1 MKTVRLFLETA
12 NLVKGDTKIL
22 VSTDNRMEDSDIE
35 DILDEGFD
43 QKSDELIT
51 LKINTIQEN
60 TGRETMDL
68 VVLYGVLK
76 SRLTGDVQAA
86 LFDKLGSFYK
96 EGFPKLKAEAAAW
109 GESLNDKIISSSTI
123 DEYEKQIQFLVPDDY
138 DDSDVADDGED
149 EEVAAVD
156 EATQIEEDGK
166 KTKIFAIAGSLL
178 LAFGLFLGYQMLKP
192 AETVVAKDK
201 QIAQEQE
208 KKNNKSSNSSNSN
221 SNNSKSNKA
230 KNNKKASHDTAA
242 EAENIEEKELN
253 PEESADS
260 KTASSDTS
268 NSSSY
273 STSSSAV
280 ANASGSANTSSNS
293 NSGSN
298 MITTASAHSSASTN
312 APASSS
318 ADAPA
323 SEDAGSN
330 IGVSMDTAMSELSDI
345 QKNSIETAFGLTNG
359 GNYEA
364 FAITRKRQSLKNIGE
379 AIERFSA
386 PKRCQNFVDC
396 WKKIYPNDR
405 LDFDLY
411 LLEKAYKGS
420 PYKLEDVD
428 WDEPA
433 FASADVDIIKE
444 IDRIFIGD
452 KSDFA
457 GYINAT
463 DSDEVA
469 ILNDINN
476 AKTLHELSLVFK
488 KEKCTE
494 LFESKM
500 TIENLKT
507 SIEDNLNPNN
517 SNSKISDEIFAK
529 FSDFRN
535 KKENI
540 NLNNRQLKDAFVK
553 DMIREAQKESASVEL
568 IHSDFQKMIEAIKA
582 VSN

>member
-22 VSTDNRMEDSDIE
+22 VSTGNRMEDSDIE

-149 EEVAAVD
+149 EEDEEVAAVD

-230 KNNKKASHDTAA
+230 KNNKKASHDTTA
-242 EAENIEEKELN
+242 EAENIEEKELS

-260 KTASSDTS
+260 KTASSYTS

-280 ANASGSANTSSNS
+280 ANAGGSANSNF
-293 NSGSN
+293 GSN
-298 MITTASAHSSASTN
+298 IITTASTVLNENVS

-330 IGVSMDTAMSELSDI
+330 VCVSMDTAMSELSDI
-345 QKNSIETAFGLTNG
+345 QKNSIETALGLTSV

-364 FAITRKRQSLKNIGE
+364 FAIARKRQSLKNIGE

-444 IDRIFIGD
+444 IDRIFIGS

-517 SNSKISDEIFAK
+517 RNSKISDEIFAK

-535 KKENI
+535 IKENI
-540 NLNNRQLKDAFVK
+540 NLNNRQLKEAFVK
-553 DMIREAQKESASVEL
+553 DMLHEAQKESASVAL
-568 IHSDFQKMIEAIKA
+568 VHSDFQKMIEAIKA

>member
-138 DDSDVADDGED
+138 DDSDVADDGDDGED
-149 EEVAAVD
+149 EKVAAVD

-253 PEESADS
+253 PEESADT

-268 NSSSY
+268 SSSN
-273 STSSSAV
+273 TSSSSV
-280 ANASGSANTSSNS
+280 TASDGASSS
-293 NSGSN
+293 SGSGSN

-428 WDEPA
+428 WNEPA

-444 IDRIFIGD
+444 IDRIFIGS

>member
-22 VSTDNRMEDSDIE
+22 VSTDNRMENSDIE

-149 EEVAAVD
+149 EEDEEVAAVD

-230 KNNKKASHDTAA
+230 KNNKKASHDTIA

-260 KTASSDTS
+260 KTASSYTS

-280 ANASGSANTSSNS
+280 ANASANTSS

-444 IDRIFIGD
+444 IDRIFIGS

-457 GYINAT
+457 GYINQNN
-463 DSDEVA
+463 SEEVA
-469 ILNDINN
+469 LLKDLNN
-476 AKTLHELSLVFK
+476 AKTLIELSEVFK
-488 KEKCTE
+488 NEKCNEFFT
-494 LFESKM
+494 SKM
-500 TIENLKT
+500 TIDNLKT

-540 NLNNRQLKDAFVK
+540 NLNNRQLKEAFVK
-553 DMIREAQKESASVEL
+553 DMLHEAQKESASVAL
-568 IHSDFQKMIEAIKA
+568 VHSDFQKMIEAIKA